1 MMIGNVRWRPAANGD
16 KVWEQGWVRFPHMG
30 RQYQRLSNVNR
41 LAKASKTPGMHADG
55 DGLYL
60 CVANAESASWIFRFK
75 IAGRS
80 RDMGLGSLRDV
91 TLEEAR
97 QQAAEARKLKKQ
109 AIDPIAA
116 KAAQDAARAAQQA
129 QEAAKAVT
137 FEECAGAYIN
147 SHRPS
152 WRNAKH
158 GQQWQ
163 NTLKTYAYPVI
174 GPLPVAD
181 VDTALVMRIL
191 EPQWTA
197 KPETM
202 GRLRGRI
209 ENILDWAKTRGF
221 REGENPARWRGHLA
235 NLLPKRAKVRRVQHH
250 AALPYDKAPA
260 FMRELRKSEDLSRLA
275 LQFTILTA
283 ARTSE
288 TIGARWDH
296 ISLPKGLWVV
306 PADLIKGQKEH
317 RVPLTAPA
325 IAVLKKLSKLKR
337 EDGFVFPGPRKG
349 KHLSNGAM
357 LMLLERMGRSD
368 ITVHGFRST
377 FKDWALECTTFAPEV
392 SEMALAHVVEDKVEA
407 AYRRGDLLKKRRG
420 LMEAWAKHLESAKA
434 KTARREAK

>member
-1 MMIGNVRWRPAANGD
+1 
-16 KVWEQGWVRFPHMG
+16 MG

-41 LAKASKTPGMHADG
+41 FAKVSKTPGMHADG

-60 CVANAESASWIFRFK
+60 CVANAESGSWIFRFK
-75 IAGRS
+75 IDGRS

-97 QQAAEARKLKKQ
+97 QQAGDARKLKKQ
-109 AIDPIAA
+109 GIDPIAA
-116 KAAQDAARAAQQA
+116 KAAQEAAKAAQQA

-147 SHRPS
+147 SHKPS

-163 NTLKTYAYPVI
+163 NTLKSYAYPVI
-174 GPLPVAD
+174 GQLPVAE

-191 EPQWTA
+191 DPQWTA

-202 GRLRGRI
+202 SRLRGRI
-209 ENILDWAKTRGF
+209 ENILDWAKTRGY
-221 REGENPARWRGHLA
+221 REGENPARWRGHLT

-250 AALPYDKAPA
+250 PALPYEKMPA

-275 LQFTILTA
+275 LDFTILTV

-288 TIGARWDH
+288 TIGCRWPN
-296 ISLPKGLWVV
+296 ISFAKRLWTV
-306 PADLIKGQKEH
+306 PPDLIKGQKEH
-317 RVPLTAPA
+317 RVPLTAPVIA
-325 IAVLKKLSKLKR
+325 ILKKLSKLKR
-337 EDGFVFPGPRKG
+337 DDDFVFPGPKKG

-357 LMLLERMGRSD
+357 LMLLERMGHSD
-368 ITVHGFRST
+368 ITVHGFRSS
-377 FKDWALECTTFAPEV
+377 FKDWAIERTTFAPEV

-420 LMEAWAKHLESAKA
+420 LMEAWAKYCAKA
-434 KTARREAK
+434 PTKRAKRA